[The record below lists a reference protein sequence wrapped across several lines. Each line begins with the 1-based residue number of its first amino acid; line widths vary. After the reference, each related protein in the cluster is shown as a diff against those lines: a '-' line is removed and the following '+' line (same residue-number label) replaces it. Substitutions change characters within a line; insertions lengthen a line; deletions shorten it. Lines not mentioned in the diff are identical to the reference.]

1 MTCNVGGIDR
11 TLRIV
16 FGALIIGLGILT
28 GNMLVLAV
36 GFIPLLTGLFRF
48 CPFYPLLKVSSC
60 KKTNPEPDA

>member
-11 TLRIV
+11 TLRILA
-16 FGALIIGLGILT
+16 GAFNRPGSWT
-28 GNMLVLAV
+28 GNMLVLAI

-60 KKTNPEPDA
+60 DKKPASDA